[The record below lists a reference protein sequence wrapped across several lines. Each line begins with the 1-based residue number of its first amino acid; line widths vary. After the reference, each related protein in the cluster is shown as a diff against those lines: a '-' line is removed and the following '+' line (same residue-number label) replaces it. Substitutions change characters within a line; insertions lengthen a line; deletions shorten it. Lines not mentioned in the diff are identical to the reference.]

1 MKRIYLDNSA
11 TSFPKP
17 KEVGTA
23 MLEYIEC
30 IGTNVGRGAYQS
42 AYQADSL
49 VFEARER
56 VQKLFNA
63 DDSKNVL
70 FTMNVTQSLNQL
82 IKGLLTEGDHVLV
95 SSLEHNAVMRPLEQM
110 KKRGVTY
117 SQIPCDEEGRTDIL
131 AIPSL
136 ICQNTRAIIMLHAS
150 NVCGTIQP
158 IKEVGEICAEKQLIF
173 IVDVAQT
180 AGCVEIDMKAM
191 NIDALA
197 FTGHKS
203 MMGPQGIGGF
213 VISDTLASQLEV
225 LISGGTGSLSH
236 ELEMPEFLPD
246 RFEAGTPNIPGI
258 VGLNAALGYI
268 EKVGLGNI
276 RHQELALTMRFIR
289 GLESMDGV
297 KIIGPKTMENRT
309 AVVSILIE
317 SMDMAMV
324 AHELDRRYGIMTR
337 VGIHC
342 SPCAHQALGTYPA
355 GTIRFSF
362 GHFNTTDDVTA
373 ALHAL
378 KEIFNNHKRTD

>member
-1 MKRIYLDNSA
+1 MKKIYLDNSA

-17 KEVGTA
+17 KEVGAA
-23 MLEYIEC
+23 MLEYMES

-56 VQKLFNA
+56 VQKLFRA
-63 DDSKNVL
+63 EDSKNVL

-82 IKGLLTEGDHVLV
+82 IKGLLKEGDHVLI

-110 KKRGVTY
+110 KKLGVTY
-117 SQIPCDEEGRTDIL
+117 TQIPCDEEGRTDVP
-131 AIPSL
+131 AISSL
-136 ICQNTRAIIMLHAS
+136 VCPNTKAIIMIHAS

-158 IKEVGEICAEKQLIF
+158 IDAVGDICAKMGLIF
-173 IVDVAQT
+173 IVDAAQT
-180 AGCVEIDMKAM
+180 AGCVDIDMKAM

-213 VISDTLASQLEV
+213 LISDALASQLDV
-225 LISGGTGSLSH
+225 LVSGGTGSLSH
-236 ELEMPEFLPD
+236 ALEMPEFLPD

-258 VGLNAALGYI
+258 VGLSAALGYI
-268 EKVGLGNI
+268 EKVGVDNI
-276 RHQELALTMRFIR
+276 RQQEMALTMQFIQ
-289 GLESMDGV
+289 GLESIEGV
-297 KIIGPKTMENRT
+297 KIIGPKTMIDRT
-309 AVVSILIE
+309 AAVSIVIE
-317 SMDMAMV
+317 SMDMASV
-324 AHELDRRYGIMTR
+324 AHQLDSAYGIMTR

-342 SPCAHQALGTYPA
+342 SPCAHRALGTYPA

-362 GHFNTTDDVTA
+362 GHFNTSDDVDA
-373 ALHAL
+373 ALEAL
-378 KEIFNNHKRTD
+378 SKILKQ